1 LVHIAASSKVGTRCL
16 SFLLDDPHNLNIIC
30 DKVKATPLHF
40 ACMQNNLKAVKILC
54 MRGANVNKP
63 DYLGNIPMM
72 YATENGNIDLLKVL
86 HEYGSD
92 GLRKNDE
99 GLDCLSIAMNQ
110 DQENNDVKLFYLGL
124 EKYRNI
130 NDNYL

>member
-1 LVHIAASSKVGTRCL
+1 
-16 SFLLDDPHNLNIIC
+16 
-30 DKVKATPLHF
+30 
-40 ACMQNNLKAVKILC
+40 MQNNLKAVKLLC

-72 YATENGNIDLLKVL
+72 YATENGNIEILKVL
-86 HEYGSD
+86 HENGSD
-92 GLRKNDE
+92 ALRKNDE
-99 GLDCLSIAMNQ
+99 GLNCLSIAMNQ
-110 DQENNDVKLFYLGL
+110 EQENNDVKLFYLGL